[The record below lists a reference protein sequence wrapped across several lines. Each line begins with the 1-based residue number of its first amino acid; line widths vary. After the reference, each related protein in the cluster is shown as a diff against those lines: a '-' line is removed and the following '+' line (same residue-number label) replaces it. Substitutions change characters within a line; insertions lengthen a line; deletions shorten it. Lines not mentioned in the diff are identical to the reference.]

1 LTDRFFFRSLGSR
14 LCWS

>member
-1 LTDRFFFRSLGSR
+1 LTDRLFFRSLGSR